1 MDIRGMRMRLGDTQ
15 SEFAARYHIPRRT
28 IQNWETG
35 ARKPPEYI
43 ISLLEY
49 RIQEDLINRKTTE
62 LPKYDPQKRDLPQ
75 KKRFC
80 RSDILAQGGSGVYW
94 GACGIRTR

>member
-28 IQNWETG
+28 IQIWETG

-62 LPKYDPQKRDLPQ
+62 LPKYDPQKRDLP
-75 KKRFC
+75 
-80 RSDILAQGGSGVYW
+80 
-94 GACGIRTR
+94 